1 MALQEAGFYAE
12 CDLMGR
18 SVKAQMKYADKL
30 GAKYSCIIG
39 EKEMQEGKAIIKRM
53 EDGETAELPLE
64 CGPLVEFLSAAFSP
78 NP

>member
-1 MALQEAGFYAE
+1 
-12 CDLMGR
+12 
-18 SVKAQMKYADKL
+18 
-30 GAKYSCIIG
+30 
-39 EKEMQEGKAIIKRM
+39 MQEGKAIIKRM